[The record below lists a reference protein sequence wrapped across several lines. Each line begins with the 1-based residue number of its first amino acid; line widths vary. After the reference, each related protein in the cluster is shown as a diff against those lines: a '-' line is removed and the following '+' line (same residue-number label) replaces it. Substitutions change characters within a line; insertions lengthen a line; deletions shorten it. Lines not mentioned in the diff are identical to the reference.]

1 MSREQAQN
9 IIRDIEKRGFR
20 AYLVGGCVRDLL
32 LGRMPEDWDIAS
44 SARPEQIME
53 IFGAQA
59 LPTGL
64 KHGTVTVKTWDGAY
78 EITTFRT
85 DGGYSDGRHPDA
97 VAYTKT
103 IEEDLSRRDLTINA
117 MAISSSGRLVDPFDG
132 AGDLARRVIRC
143 VGKAER
149 RFSEDALRIL
159 RAIRFASVLDFS
171 VEEATRQAI
180 HKQAALLKKIA
191 AERILV
197 EMNKLLCGT
206 GCREV
211 LLSYPDVLGVFMPE
225 LLPCVGFDQ
234 KNIHHCYDLYTHI
247 TYAVATIAPEP
258 VLRWT
263 MLLHD
268 IGKVDTFTV
277 DAAGSGHFYGHP
289 QRSAAM
295 AEEICRRM
303 RMRNAD
309 REEIVKL
316 IRWHDRDIPVTEKG
330 IGSAGETGRQS
341 GAGGAVP
348 LGRRKNNRG
357 GGDPAGIAAKKELPA
372 AEGSGHKR
380 TRSAGQG
387 LCRPRGRSS
396 LAKSAANGH
405 RRGNRKQQR
414 GTSVG
419 AAGEEVIIST
429 GEDSRRPAAA

>member
-85 DGGYSDGRHPDA
+85 DGAYSDGRHPDA

-132 AGDLARRVIRC
+132 AGDLARRAIRC

-180 HKQAALLKKIA
+180 HKQAPLLKKIA
-191 AERILV
+191 VERILV
-197 EMNKLLCGT
+197 EMNKLLCGA

-234 KNIHHCYDLYTHI
+234 KNVHHCYDLYTH
-247 TYAVATIAPEP
+247 TAYAAAAIAPEP

-316 IRWHDRDIPVTEKG
+316 ICWHDRDIPVTEKG
-330 IGSAGETGRQS
+330 IGSAVSALGEESFRRLLQVKR
-341 GAGGAVP
+341 ADNLAQAEQFRR
-348 LGRRKNNRG
+348 LGEK
-357 GGDPAGIAAKKELPA
+357 ITA
-372 AEGSGHKR
+372 AEEILRELLQKKSCLQLKD
-380 TRSAGQG
+380 
-387 LCRPRGRSS
+387 
-396 LAKSAANGH
+396 LAINGH
-405 RRGNRKQQR
+405 DLLARGYA
-414 GTSVG
+414 GCEVG
-419 AAGEEVIIST
+419 AALQSLLQMVIGGEIEN
-429 GEDSRRPAAA
+429 SREALLSALPEKK

>member
-9 IIRDIEKRGFR
+9 IIQAIEKRGFR

-32 LGRMPEDWDIAS
+32 LGRTPEDWDIAS
-44 SARPEQIME
+44 SARPEEIMD
-53 IFGAQA
+53 IFGKQA

-85 DGGYSDGRHPDA
+85 DGAYTDGRHPDA
-97 VAYTKT
+97 VAYAKT

-117 MAISSSGRLVDPFDG
+117 MALSSSGRLVDPFDG
-132 AGDLARRVIRC
+132 AGDLASRMIRC
-143 VGKAER
+143 VGKPEQ
-149 RFSEDALRIL
+149 RFSEDGLRIL
-159 RAIRFASVLDFS
+159 RAIRFASVLNFS
-171 VEEATRQAI
+171 VEEATCQAI
-180 HKQAALLKKIA
+180 HKQAPLLKKVA

-211 LLSYPDVLGVFMPE
+211 LLSYPDVLGIFIPE

-234 KNIHHCYDLYTHI
+234 KNIHHCYDLYTH
-247 TYAVATIAPEP
+247 TAYAVAAIAPEP

-268 IGKVDTFTV
+268 IGKVETFTV

-289 QRSAAM
+289 EHSADM
-295 AEEICRRM
+295 AEEICRRL

-330 IGSAGETGRQS
+330 IGSA
-341 GAGGAVP
+341 V
-348 LGRRKNNRG
+348 
-357 GGDPAGIAAKKELPA
+357 
-372 AEGSGHKR
+372 
-380 TRSAGQG
+380 SA
-387 LCRPRGRSS
+387 L
-396 LAKSAANGH
+396 
-405 RRGNRKQQR
+405 
-414 GTSVG
+414 
-419 AAGEEVIIST
+419 
-429 GEDSRRPAAA
+429 GEDSFRRLLQVKRADNLAQAEEFRWVGDKITAAEELLQELLQKKRCLQLKDLAINGHDLLKRGYKGREIGAALQDLLQKVIGGETENSREALLSALQERK

>member
-85 DGGYSDGRHPDA
+85 DGAYSDGRHPDA

-103 IEEDLSRRDLTINA
+103 IEEDLSRRDITINA

-247 TYAVATIAPEP
+247 TYAVAAIAPEP

-295 AEEICRRM
+295 AELKKLFRPEFLNRI
-303 RMRNAD
+303 D
-309 REEIVKL
+309 EIVVFGRL
-316 IRWHDRDIPVTEKG
+316 SP
-330 IGSAGETGRQS
+330 ET
-341 GAGGAVP
+341 
-348 LGRRKNNRG
+348 LE
-357 GGDPAGIAAKKELPA
+357 GIAEKL
-372 AEGSGHKR
+372 
-380 TRSAGQG
+380 
-387 LCRPRGRSS
+387 LSS
-396 LAKSAANGH
+396 LAE
-405 RRGNRKQQR
+405 R
-414 GTSVG
+414 
-419 AAGEEVIIST
+419 AAGAGVTLEFGPGLASFIV
-429 GEDSRRPAAA
+429 SRCDVAAYGARPLRRFIAAEIESPLANLLLEGRPAHVRVEVTDGEIRFVY